1 MRFFLIMT
9 LALFIANN
17 NQIYARKQPKIHIE
31 KKTMDF
37 GIIYNDNPI
46 KTDSI
51 IIHNKGKENL
61 IISDTYTDC
70 SCTIIENKIDNIPP
84 GQSDTLIVKLRVNK
98 LFPGKLSKHVYIQSN
113 SPKKEKEVIVIN
125 AEVRYKQ

>member
-1 MRFFLIMT
+1 MRFFLIMI

-17 NQIYARKQPKIHIE
+17 NQIYARKHPKIYIE